1 MLHCTLINFLVSGSQ
16 NRRYTSDIAS
26 RSQCYTNCFFYNRHP
41 SQRVLNSPIM
51 LHSNPAQH
59 SNEVPEGI
67 FCTVYIPCT
76 QAITAMVVNVIWKSK
91 NNICPP
97 LYFTD
102 WYMEWSPKF
111 EQTIGTKRKQ
121 SIQMEYFT
129 GQVGLGEYFHEQLY
143 GRSAMGQACVQHYRM
158 KKT

>member
-41 SQRVLNSPIM
+41 NQRVLNSPIM

-59 SNEVPEGI
+59 SNEVPEVI

-76 QAITAMVVNVIWKSK
+76 QAITAIVVNVIWKSK

-111 EQTIGTKRKQ
+111 EQTLLELRGNSQYRQNTSQ
-121 SIQMEYFT
+121 SRWVWGNTFMNNFMEGLLWVRRVSNTT
-129 GQVGLGEYFHEQLY
+129 G
-143 GRSAMGQACVQHYRM
+143 
-158 KKT
+158 